1 MKSKIA
7 LVLGATGLVGEKLIN
22 LLTKDDYYESII
34 LLNRRQVG
42 YQNPKIKEK
51 VVDFED
57 IESLIKQVNVNDIFC
72 CIGTTIKK
80 AGSKEA
86 FEKVDFDIPVAMG
99 KIAERSGVKNFI
111 VISSLGADEKSNNF
125 YSSVKGRMENKMMQ
139 YKLQHLTILRPSL
152 LLGKRDEKRTGEGIA
167 QIIFSLF
174 GILMIG
180 PLKKYKAIS
189 AQKVAAA
196 MIYYAKN
203 PAETIIENDY
213 LHKI

>member
-7 LVLGATGLVGEKLIN
+7 LVLGATGLVGEKLIS
-22 LLTKDDYYESII
+22 LLVQDEYYRSII
-34 LLNRRQVG
+34 VLNRRTVG
-42 YQNPKIKEK
+42 YQHQKIKET

-57 IESLIKQVNVNDIFC
+57 IENSIKQVNVDHIFC

-86 FEKVDFDIPVAMG
+86 FKQVDYEIPVVMG
-99 KIAERSGVKNFI
+99 KIAERSGVKNFV

-125 YSSVKGRMENKMMQ
+125 YSSIKGRMENKLMQ
-139 YKLQHLTILRPSL
+139 YNLKHLTLLRPSL
-152 LLGKRDEKRTGEGIA
+152 LLGKREEKRVGEGIA
-167 QIIFSLF
+167 QVVFSLF
-174 GILMIG
+174 GFLMVG

-189 AQKVAAA
+189 AQKVATA
-196 MIYYAKN
+196 MIYYAKH
-203 PAETIIENDY
+203 PAETIIENNN